1 MANQTIRMNKIRLL
15 LRLHAQGCGKK
26 AISAQTGIARNT
38 VKKYLIRF
46 SSLYLTLA
54 DLDKLSDHELS
65 LLFCEPKPPQLP
77 DADRYATLEALLPGI
92 EKRLKK
98 KGMTRQRLWQ
108 EYREQHPTG
117 YSRSHFSQLLC
128 DYLGRSQ
135 PVMHIEHKAGDK
147 LFIDFAGDKLGLVH
161 AQTGEVVPVEVF
173 VAVLGCSQLT
183 YVEAVMSQKKEDL
196 ILACEN
202 ALHYFGGSPA
212 AMVPDNL
219 KSAVTQ
225 SGRYEPMLNAAFA
238 AFAEHYSITV
248 LPARAYRPKD
258 KALVEGAVKLI
269 YRSIYPTITEQTHHT
284 LDSLNGAILPL
295 LNAHNDAPFKDR
307 EYSRRQQFN
316 DVEKGALQPLPALR
330 HEAKNQVLVTVMKNG
345 HVCLRTDRHYYSVP
359 HRFIGRKVKLI
370 YSSTLVEIYH
380 HYECIAVHG
389 RNTQKHQHT
398 TATEHL
404 PARHRYQ
411 SEWSV
416 SWFIEQAGKV
426 GPEVVAFMTKILEGK
441 GHPEHGY
448 KLCSGILRLE
458 RKCGPERLR
467 RACQR
472 ADSFGIYTYRIVE
485 DILTRNLDAPDVADA
500 ESSAEEGIPDHGNIR
515 GRNYYQ

>member
-1 MANQTIRMNKIRLL
+1 
-15 LRLHAQGCGKK
+15 
-26 AISAQTGIARNT
+26 
-38 VKKYLIRF
+38 
-46 SSLYLTLA
+46 
-54 DLDKLSDHELS
+54 
-65 LLFCEPKPPQLP
+65 
-77 DADRYATLEALLPGI
+77 
-92 EKRLKK
+92 
-98 KGMTRQRLWQ
+98 
-108 EYREQHPTG
+108 
-117 YSRSHFSQLLC
+117 
-128 DYLGRSQ
+128 
-135 PVMHIEHKAGDK
+135 
-147 LFIDFAGDKLGLVH
+147 
-161 AQTGEVVPVEVF
+161 
-173 VAVLGCSQLT
+173 
-183 YVEAVMSQKKEDL
+183 
-196 ILACEN
+196 
-202 ALHYFGGSPA
+202 
-212 AMVPDNL
+212 
-219 KSAVTQ
+219 
-225 SGRYEPMLNAAFA
+225 
-238 AFAEHYSITV
+238 
-248 LPARAYRPKD
+248 
-258 KALVEGAVKLI
+258 
-269 YRSIYPTITEQTHHT
+269 
-284 LDSLNGAILPL
+284 
-295 LNAHNDAPFKDR
+295 
-307 EYSRRQQFN
+307 
-316 DVEKGALQPLPALR
+316 
-330 HEAKNQVLVTVMKNG
+330 
-345 HVCLRTDRHYYSVP
+345 VP

-398 TATEHL
+398 TAPEHL

-416 SWFIEQAGKV
+416 SWFIEQAGKI